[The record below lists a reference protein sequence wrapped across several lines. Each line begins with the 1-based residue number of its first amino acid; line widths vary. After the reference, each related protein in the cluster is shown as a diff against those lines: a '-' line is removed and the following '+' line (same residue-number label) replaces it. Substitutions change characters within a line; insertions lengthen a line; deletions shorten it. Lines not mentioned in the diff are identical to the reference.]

1 MTGANDISLKGGGDL
16 PNGKQAAGGLLS
28 KTRGD
33 KVIWAIVVLLALV
46 SMLAVY
52 SSTGLLAYK
61 YNRGNTEVYLFK
73 QVIFTAVGL
82 GIIYFSHRVNYT
94 LYSRV
99 ARILFMVSIP
109 LLVYTLFFGLKLNE
123 GSRWIRL
130 PIINL
135 TFQTSDLAKL
145 SLFMFLSRLLS
156 KKQEVIKD
164 FKKGFIPV
172 IIPVGIICVLIAP
185 ANLSTA
191 LLVGATSM
199 LLLFIGRVS
208 TKHLLM
214 TIGVALIPV
223 ALLVLLA
230 VGFYDK
236 KEEKCSELPFFLH
249 IARVPTWIS
258 RVQNFIYDSK
268 QVDKDE
274 NYQIN
279 QSKIAIAKGGLLG
292 LGPGNSQTR
301 NFLPHPYSDFIFAII
316 IEEYGL
322 AGGGFLLFVYLLF
335 LLRSIRIFK
344 KCPYAFGAFLAL
356 GLSFT
361 LVIQALINM
370 AVTVNLFPVTGVTLP
385 LVSMGG
391 SSFLFTCLAIG
402 IILSVARN
410 VEQLEA
416 PAATEGKEKK
426 VTDKKVKEEAEEE
439 EEEEEKL
446 EVVKK
451 PRAKKKEKE
460 KVETTEEKAAKLAAL
475 KPLTDI
481 AMNDMAQGK

>member
-1 MTGANDISLKGGGDL
+1 MTNVNDI
-16 PNGKQAAGGLLS
+16 GLLN

-33 KVIWAIVVLLALV
+33 KVIWAIVVVLALV

-61 YNRGNTEVYLFK
+61 HNRGNTEVYLFK
-73 QVIFTAVGL
+73 QVVTTIMGL
-82 GIIYFSHRVNYT
+82 AIIYFSHRVNYT

-99 ARILFMVSIP
+99 ARILFMISIP
-109 LLVYTLFFGLKLNE
+109 LLVYTLFFGVELNQ

-145 SLFMFLSRLLS
+145 ALFMFLSRLLS

-164 FKKGFIPV
+164 FKKGYIPV
-172 IIPVGIICVLIAP
+172 IIPIAVVCILIAP

-191 LLVGATSM
+191 LLIAATSM
-199 LLLFIGRVS
+199 LLLFIGRAS
-208 TKHLLM
+208 TKHLLL
-214 TIGVALIPV
+214 TIGIAAIPV
-223 ALLVLLA
+223 AILVMIA
-230 VGFYDK
+230 VAFYDK
-236 KEEKCSELPFFLH
+236 KEEKCAELPFFLQT
-249 IARVPTWIS
+249 ARIPTWIS

-279 QSKIAIAKGGLLG
+279 QAKIAIAKGGLLG
-292 LGPGNSQTR
+292 LGPGNSETR

-322 AGGGFLLFVYLLF
+322 AGGCFLLFVYLLF

-391 SSFLFTCLAIG
+391 SSFMFTCLAIG

-416 PAATEGKEKK
+416 PATPKATGEAKEKK
-426 VTDKKVKEEAEEE
+426 KAAADEEEAGMEEEETPVKAKKEKAVKKVKATEAEKAEMAG
-439 EEEEEKL
+439 K
-446 EVVKK
+446 
-451 PRAKKKEKE
+451 A
-460 KVETTEEKAAKLAAL
+460 EKADKAERSKAL

-481 AMNDMAQGK
+481 AMNDLEQGK